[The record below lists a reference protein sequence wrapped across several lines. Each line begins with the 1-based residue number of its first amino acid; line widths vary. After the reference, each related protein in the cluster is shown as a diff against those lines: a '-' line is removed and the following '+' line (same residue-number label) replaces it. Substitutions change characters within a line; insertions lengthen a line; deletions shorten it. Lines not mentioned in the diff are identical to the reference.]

1 MSLREVR
8 IPFTCDSSGDVVA
21 YGEPVQFARLIAVMY
36 DRGDIDTG
44 ADFILTT
51 DRYDVVEAI
60 LTITSGG
67 TADKI
72 WYPRRL
78 RQGETGSN
86 LTGTAGGD
94 REPFLMIGRPKLT
107 VDDGGNATSGAFIL
121 ILEE

>member
-1 MSLREVR
+1 MTLRDVR
-8 IPFTCDSSGDVVA
+8 ISFTSDSSGDVVA
-21 YGEPVQFARLIAVMY
+21 YGEPVQFARLIAVMF
-36 DRGDIDTG
+36 DRGDVDAG

-60 LTITSGG
+60 LTITAVGS
-67 TADKI
+67 ADKI

-78 RQGETGSN
+78 LQGETGSN
-86 LTGTAGGD
+86 LTGTHGGD

-107 VDDGGNATSGAFIL
+107 IDDGGNKASGAVIL